1 MLKCVLLFQIK
12 CLHVYL
18 PKLHT
23 LVSTDVYQLASA
35 IGYLNLAVG
44 NSAIKVAEKV
54 KSIAII
60 FGVAII
66 KKVRSVS
73 KF

>member
-1 MLKCVLLFQIK
+1 
-12 CLHVYL
+12 L

-60 FGVAII
+60 FGV
-66 KKVRSVS
+66 VR
-73 KF
+73 